1 MSFMVELTLYDNDN
15 CKLCNEALQ
24 SIELVRQDVD
34 LLLDVVSIEKDDELQ
49 RKYMLEVPVLLIDGE
64 QKFQGQITYGELLET
79 LLDE

>member
-1 MSFMVELTLYDNDN
+1 MVKLTLYINDN
-15 CKLCNEALQ
+15 CELCDEALQ

-34 LLLDVVSIEKDDELQ
+34 LLLDVVSIAKDDELQ

>member
-1 MSFMVELTLYDNDN
+1 MVKLTLYINDN
-15 CKLCNEALQ
+15 CELCDEALQ

>member
-1 MSFMVELTLYDNDN
+1 MVKLTLYINDN
-15 CKLCNEALQ
+15 CELCDEALQ

-34 LLLDVVSIEKDDELQ
+34 LLLDVVSIAKDDELQ
-49 RKYMLEVPVLLIDGE
+49 RKYMLEVPVLLIDGK

>member
-1 MSFMVELTLYDNDN
+1 MVKLTLYINDN
-15 CKLCNEALQ
+15 CELCDEALQ

-34 LLLDVVSIEKDDELQ
+34 LLLDVVSIAKDDELQ

-79 LLDE
+79 LLDK

>member
-1 MSFMVELTLYDNDN
+1 MVKLTLYINDN
-15 CKLCNEALQ
+15 CELCDEALQ

-34 LLLDVVSIEKDDELQ
+34 LLLDVVSIAKNDELQ

-64 QKFQGQITYGELLET
+64 QKFQGHITYGELLET

>member
-1 MSFMVELTLYDNDN
+1 MVKLTLYINDN

-79 LLDE
+79 LLDK

>member
-1 MSFMVELTLYDNDN
+1 MVKLTLYINDN
-15 CKLCNEALQ
+15 CELCDEAIQ

-34 LLLDVVSIEKDDELQ
+34 LLLDVVSIAKDDELQ

>member
-1 MSFMVELTLYDNDN
+1 MVKLTLYINDN
-15 CKLCNEALQ
+15 CELCDEALQ

-34 LLLDVVSIEKDDELQ
+34 LLLDVVSIAKDDELQ

-79 LLDE
+79 LLNE

>member
-1 MSFMVELTLYDNDN
+1 MVKLTLYINDN
-15 CKLCNEALQ
+15 CELCDEALQ

-34 LLLDVVSIEKDDELQ
+34 LLLDVVSIAKNDELQ

-64 QKFQGQITYGELLET
+64 QKFQEHITYGELLET